1 MTETEAFVNRAQGA
15 LVGLALGDAL
25 GTTLEFIPKHAVKP
39 ISDICGGGPFDL
51 EAGQWTDDTSM
62 ALCLADSLLECGKH
76 DAKDQVER
84 YLDWRTNGYNA
95 VNGHC
100 FDIGFT
106 VSSAL
111 SAYLRTGYPEPGGTE
126 SNSAGNGSIM
136 RLAPVAIFYAQSKGY
151 TEHDV
156 LHYSAQ
162 SSLTTHREPRCVE
175 ACKMLGHLLSQA
187 MLGSQTKT
195 SLIENLVEASMQTN
209 PSEATQTLLNA
220 ISMAADPDTSRD
232 DIFGRGY
239 VVDSLQAAIWCFLQ
253 SDSFEQGALLAAN
266 LGDDADTTS
275 AVYGQIAGA
284 YYGYDSLPKKWLSKL
299 AWQEKIR
306 DKATEL
312 ALYKQN
318 PVKQNSRFY
327 FKLKKPE
334 QVLGLE
340 HLELSEAKQ
349 KSLTSECPTLDI
361 AKLQSRASLLE
372 HIQTFFRYS
381 FDMPEL
387 VINESMHLY
396 DELEKLYYA
405 KIDGVAVSDVS
416 YGKIF
421 CNREGNGGVSD
432 RGLALY
438 FTICEDLPD
447 TLGIDG
453 SNSPFE
459 GYDFTLDNFEME
471 WQTIG
476 DFINDCLRIT
486 EMIQKKL

>member
-25 GTTLEFIPKHAVKP
+25 GTTLEFIPKHAVNP
-39 ISDICGGGPFDL
+39 ISDICGGGPFNL

-62 ALCLADSLLECGKH
+62 ALCLADSLLECSKH
-76 DAKDQVER
+76 NAKDQVER
-84 YLDWRTNGYNA
+84 YLEWRSNGYNA

-106 VSSAL
+106 ISSAL
-111 SAYLRTGYPEPGGTE
+111 NTYLRTGDPESGGTE
-126 SNSAGNGSIM
+126 SNSTGNGSIM
-136 RLAPVAIFYAQSKGY
+136 RLAPIAIFYAQSKGY

-156 LHYSAQ
+156 QHYSAQ
-162 SSLTTHREPRCVE
+162 SSLITHREPRCVE
-175 ACKMLGHLLSQA
+175 ACKILGHLLSQA
-187 MLGSQTKT
+187 MLGFQTKT
-195 SLIENLVEASMQTN
+195 SLIENLIEAFIQTK

-220 ISMAADPDTSRD
+220 ISIAVDPNTSRD
-232 DIFGRGY
+232 HIFGRGY

-266 LGDDADTTS
+266 IGDDADTTC

-299 AWQEKIR
+299 AWQKKIR

-312 ALYKQN
+312 ALYQPN

-340 HLELSEAKQ
+340 HLELSETKQ
-349 KSLTSECPTLDI
+349 ESLTSECPTLDI
-361 AKLQSRASLLE
+361 TKLRSRASLLE

-421 CNREGNGGVSD
+421 CDREGNGGVSD

-438 FTICEDLPD
+438 FAICEDLPD

-486 EMIQKKL
+486 EKLQEKL

>member
-1 MTETEAFVNRAQGA
+1 MTETEAFLNRAQGA
-15 LVGLALGDAL
+15 LVGLAIGDAL
-25 GTTLEFIPKHAVKP
+25 GTTLEFIPKHAVNP
-39 ISDICGGGPFDL
+39 ISDICGGGPFNL
-51 EAGQWTDDTSM
+51 KAGQWTDDTSM

-76 DAKDQVER
+76 DAKDQIER
-84 YLDWRTNGYNA
+84 YLDWRSNGYTA

-100 FDIGFT
+100 FDIGWT

-111 SAYLRTGYPEPGGTE
+111 NAYLRTGDPESGSTE

-136 RLAPVAIFYAQSKGY
+136 RLAPIAIFYAQSKGN
-151 TEHDV
+151 TECDV
-156 LHYSAQ
+156 QHYSSQ

-195 SLIENLVEASMQTN
+195 SLIKNLIEAFIQTN

-220 ISMAADPDTSRD
+220 ISVSADPNTSRD

-266 LGDDADTTS
+266 LGDDADTTC

-284 YYGYDSLPKKWLSKL
+284 YYGYNGLPKKWLSKL
-299 AWQEKIR
+299 AWQKKIR

-318 PVKQNSRFY
+318 NRFY

-340 HLELSEAKQ
+340 HLELSEVEQA
-349 KSLTSECPTLDI
+349 SLTSKCPTLDI
-361 AKLQSRASLLE
+361 TKLQSRASLLE

-405 KIDGVAVSDVS
+405 KIEGVAISDVS

-421 CNREGNGGVSD
+421 CDREGNGGVSD

-453 SNSPFE
+453 SNSPIE
-459 GYDFTLDNFEME
+459 GYDFTLDNFEMK
-471 WQTIG
+471 WQTVR
-476 DFINDCLRIT
+476 DFISDCLRIN
-486 EMIQKKL
+486 KKFQEKL